1 MISEADLKNLT
12 LARATSLL
20 EKKEISAVELTEAV
34 LRRIERLNER
44 TRAFITVTSD
54 RALERPG
61 APVSVKDLYDT
72 KGIRTTA
79 GSKVFEHRVPR
90 EDATLVKR
98 LDEAGAAIVGKT
110 NLHEFAFGV
119 TTINPHYGTARNPWD
134 LDRICG
140 GSSGGSACAVALF
153 MGLGSLGTD
162 TGGSI
167 RIPAALCGIVGL
179 KPTYGRA
186 SLYGVVPLSWSLD
199 HPGPMARTVED
210 TAILLG
216 IIAGHDPD
224 DAYTEEHDV
233 PRYTGALTG
242 DIKGVRVGLPKTY
255 FYDRLSTEVNSAV
268 ANAIKSLEKLGARLE
283 EVDLP
288 SASANREVWTQI
300 ASPEV
305 YAFHEPLLAEHAGL
319 YGSQV
324 RARIEAGRHM
334 LSVNYVRAQ
343 RTRTIM
349 KEECKAAFDKVDVI
363 VTPTTPIAAPRI
375 DEVEDPWGEDS
386 EPAVA
391 ALTRFTRFFN
401 IAGLPAISI
410 PCGFTPESLPIGLQ
424 IAGNAFDE
432 ATVLRV
438 AHAYEQ
444 DARWFERRPTI

>member
-1 MISEADLKNLT
+1 MISEADLENLT
-12 LARATSLL
+12 LARAMSLL
-20 EKKEISAVELTEAV
+20 EKREVSAVEITEAV

-44 TRAFITVTSD
+44 MRAFITVTPD

-98 LDEAGAAIVGKT
+98 LEEAGAAIVGKT

-134 LDRICG
+134 PDRICG
-140 GSSGGSACAVALF
+140 GSSGGSAGAVALF

-167 RIPAALCGIVGL
+167 RIPAALCGIAGL

-186 SLYGVVPLSWSLD
+186 SLHGVVPLSWSMD
-199 HPGPMARTVED
+199 HPGPMARTVGD

-216 IIAGHDPD
+216 IIAGHDPKD
-224 DAYTEEHDV
+224 PYTEEHDV

-242 DIKGVRVGLPKTY
+242 DIHGVRVGIPKTY
-255 FYDRLSTEVNSAV
+255 FFDRLSTEVNSAV
-268 ANAIKSLEKLGARLE
+268 ANAIRSLEKLGARIE
-283 EVDLP
+283 EVNLP
-288 SASANREVWTQI
+288 SASVNGEVWTQI
-300 ASPEV
+300 ATPEV
-305 YAFHEPLLAEHAGL
+305 YAFHEPLLAGHAGL
-319 YGSQV
+319 YGSRV
-324 RARIEAGRHM
+324 RTRIEAGRHM
-334 LSVNYVRAQ
+334 LSVDYVRAQ
-343 RTRTIM
+343 RTRAIM

-363 VTPTTPIAAPRI
+363 VTPATPIAAPRI
-375 DEVEDPWGEDS
+375 DKVEDPWGADS

-401 IAGLPAISI
+401 ITGLPAISI
-410 PCGFTPESLPIGLQ
+410 PCGFTGEGLPVGLQ
-424 IAGNAFDE
+424 IAGRAFDE
-432 ATVLRV
+432 TTVLRV

-444 DARWFERRPTI
+444 DAKWFERRPTI